1 MALGISFSAISR
13 NIPSGRL
20 PSWFIGRPL
29 VAPTLRTPGIC
40 LSRSIR
46 FEKNIPC
53 PAFALGSSTHGSE
66 TSIVTILSTRNP
78 GFTSSTFIRLRP
90 TEQSRSYYENQC
102 DRNLRHH
109 DYPANGWLPCEPA
122 CPRAPSRG
130 PRAGPPESRACGGVN
145 APRPAAIAVEREE
158 REHKHWNTD
167 RDAFQPRQICRRQ
180 RNQSRYATER
190 SQYSK
195 AAAAER
201 KQECFGKELTDQP
214 PSRRTERA
222 ANGEL
227 TLSHRRLCQQQIRH
241 VRARQPAAKIPPRRA
256 GPAALYGPCR

>member
-1 MALGISFSAISR
+1 MPMRSFCWSSAPKPSMVLGISFSAISR
-13 NIPSGRL
+13 NIPSGRP

-29 VAPTLRTPGIC
+29 VAPTLLTPGIC

-53 PAFALGSSTHGSE
+53 PAFALGSCTHGSE
-66 TSIVTILSTRNP
+66 TSIVTILSTRAFHEALAQVS
-78 GFTSSTFIRLRP
+78 G
-90 TEQSRSYYENQC
+90 
-102 DRNLRHH
+102 
-109 DYPANGWLPCEPA
+109 
-122 CPRAPSRG
+122 
-130 PRAGPPESRACGGVN
+130 SRACGGKRSE
-145 APRPAAIAVEREE
+145 AGGDRCGKEE

-180 RNQSRYATER
+180 RNQSRYAPER

-201 KQECFGKELTDQP
+201 KQGCFGKELTDQP
-214 PSRRTERA
+214 PSRRTERG

-241 VRARQPAAKIPPRRA
+241 VRARHQQQKSHRA
-256 GPAALYGPCR
+256 EQDQQRCTGLAGDRVL